1 MTNARRFLR
10 AIAAGAVLA
19 AIAAGASTLLAR
31 PVQAATVSAQ
41 AQAQVKTQT
50 RTQARSSPMA
60 RHVVIVG
67 IAGLRWD
74 QVSAAAEPT
83 LWRLASAG
91 SAGGLVDY
99 AEHPLA
105 CPADAWLTLNSGARA
120 QGTGACGSLPAVYPV
135 GSGAGAAIPAMPG
148 IVAAN
153 RGFHQD
159 PDWGLLGRLP
169 GCATAV
175 GPGAALALAAPSG
188 AVPDYLS
195 SPRELSAAVLARCPL
210 TVVDLGTHTV
220 DTERPVASAPDK
232 ALARIVGDLSP
243 DTMLLVTAVGTTDTT
258 PHLMALFVSGPGYGT
273 GLLRT
278 ASTRQPGIVALT
290 DLTPTVAHW
299 LGASVPA
306 SLPGSVVGRAERGNR
321 NSLAATVRTLT
332 GRDAAEQTWIS
343 THAWFLAGY
352 GGADVLA
359 FGIPALVWRGASDR
373 RRRRR
378 AACWRVAGIFA
389 AAVPVSTFLAALVP
403 WWQQADPAAWLYGL
417 AAVWTLIV
425 GAAALLAD
433 RKKWWSG
440 GRIPGAF
447 GAICL
452 LTLIVLGVDVMT
464 GSRLQLETPFGLSL
478 LTSGR
483 YYGIGNDAVGVYCVS
498 ALVAAG
504 WAGGLV
510 RAGRRRLAVA
520 VAAVIGL
527 FAVGAAGWPGF
538 GAKVGGT
545 IALVPCLLLLLS
557 ALAGIR
563 PRWRWAVPVALS
575 GLFVFAVF
583 GLITYFVPAAGVSDI
598 GSFAGNLL
606 HGSGGAVLE
615 RKAGSNVATLTE
627 SAVAPLVPVAVVLAG
642 LMLWR
647 PSWFRLRTLPRALAA
662 RPLLRV
668 TAWLVW
674 LVLVL
679 GWLADDSG
687 VIVPAA
693 AAPFGF
699 PLVIAAA
706 SAVFYADIAPI
717 TSTKGS
723 PACSTSSPSS

>member
-1 MTNARRFLR
+1 
-10 AIAAGAVLA
+10 
-19 AIAAGASTLLAR
+19 
-31 PVQAATVSAQ
+31 
-41 AQAQVKTQT
+41 
-50 RTQARSSPMA
+50 
-60 RHVVIVG
+60 
-67 IAGLRWD
+67 
-74 QVSAAAEPT
+74 
-83 LWRLASAG
+83 
-91 SAGGLVDY
+91 
-99 AEHPLA
+99 
-105 CPADAWLTLNSGARA
+105 
-120 QGTGACGSLPAVYPV
+120 
-135 GSGAGAAIPAMPG
+135 MPG

-153 RGFHQD
+153 RGYHQD

-188 AVPDYLS
+188 AVPAYLP
-195 SPRELSAAVLARCPL
+195 SPRGLSAAVLARCPL
-210 TVVDLGTHTV
+210 TVVDLGNSADLANSTP
-220 DTERPVASAPDK
+220 DAERPVASAQD
-232 ALARIVGDLSP
+232 AELAAIVGELP
-243 DTMLLVTAVGTTDTT
+243 ADTILLVTAVGTTEST
-258 PHLMALFVSGPGYGT
+258 PHLMAVAVNGPGYGA
-273 GLLRT
+273 GLLSAT
-278 ASTRQPGIVALT
+278 STRQPGIVTIT

-306 SLPGSVVGRAERGNR
+306 SLPGSVVGRGERG
-321 NSLAATVRTLT
+321 SLASAVRTLT
-332 GRDAAEQTWIS
+332 GRDEAEQTWIG
-343 THAWFLAGY
+343 THAWFLTGY
-352 GGADVLA
+352 GVADVLA
-359 FGIPALVWRGASDR
+359 FGIPALVSWGASDR

-403 WWQQADPAAWLYGL
+403 WWQQSHPAAWLYGL
-417 AAVWTLIV
+417 TAAWTLIL
-425 GAAALLAD
+425 GAAALAAD
-433 RKKWWSG
+433 RSAFPGDTPGPPVRARRKRSYRARDTGSG
-440 GRIPGAF
+440 GRIPWAF

-464 GSRLQLETPFGLSL
+464 GSRLQMETPFGLSL

-498 ALVAAG
+498 ALVAAA

-510 RAGRRRLAVA
+510 PAGRRRLAVA

-527 FAVGAAGWPGF
+527 FAVVAAGWPGF

-545 IALVPCLLLLLS
+545 IALVPCFLLLLA

-615 RKAGSNVATLTE
+615 RKAGSNVATLTA
-627 SAVAPLVPVAVVLAG
+627 SAAAPLVTVAVVLAG

-647 PSWFRLRTLPRALAA
+647 PALFRLRTLPLAFDE
-662 RPLLRV
+662 RPLVRV
-668 TAWLVW
+668 AAWLVW